1 MYRYWKAFNRG
12 VVSIGHGKLL
22 PRWPF
27 MAHSEHSLNSLQ
39 LWAMDKQM
47 DRKLLLVTVQQ
58 GMNLGD
64 VAVLHA
70 AQK

>member
-1 MYRYWKAFNRG
+1 
-12 VVSIGHGKLL
+12 
-22 PRWPF
+22 